1 MESVRSRDIRILT
14 GLTRQTNCQ
23 RVTNR
28 PQKPE
33 TRASAGLDGAN
44 LKT

>member
-1 MESVRSRDIRILT
+1 MIA
-14 GLTRQTNCQ
+14 RQASLPA
-23 RVTNR
+23 VTNR

-33 TRASAGLDGAN
+33 TRASAGPGGAN

>member
-1 MESVRSRDIRILT
+1 MIA
-14 GLTRQTNCQ
+14 RQASLPA
-23 RVTNR
+23 VTNQ